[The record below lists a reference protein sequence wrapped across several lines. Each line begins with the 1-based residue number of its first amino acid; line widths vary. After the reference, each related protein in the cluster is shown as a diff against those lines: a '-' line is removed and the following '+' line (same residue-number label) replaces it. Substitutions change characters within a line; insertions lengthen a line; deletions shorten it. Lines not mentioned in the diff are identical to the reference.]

1 MISDMSEFRLQL
13 ARKFGATRTVHAQR
27 EDIVRVVRSMSNE
40 KGFERSFEC
49 VGSEQTLKQAIDC
62 VRTNGLVT
70 DVGIFERPRI
80 QLDVSVLVS
89 REIRLQGSQGYCWDF
104 EDALRL
110 VSELKAERLI
120 THVFPLEE
128 TQQAFETLMDS
139 TTDAVK
145 VCIVNK

>member
-1 MISDMSEFRLQL
+1 M
-13 ARKFGATRTVHAQR
+13 
-27 EDIVRVVRSMSNE
+27 
-40 KGFERSFEC
+40 
-49 VGSEQTLKQAIDC
+49 
-62 VRTNGLVT
+62 T